1 VCQELQI
8 LCVVLIILVFHYVF
22 IQLRTVVLNFQN
34 VLQHNMTSA
43 QIIIRYFTHKNALK
57 NSE

>member
-1 VCQELQI
+1 MCQELQI